1 MERISHNRGA
11 KIFLITGG
19 SGFIGSHLA
28 EKLLKMGYRVIC
40 IDDLSTGR
48 KENIAHLVNNPNF
61 SFVRSDIMDS
71 IVLDRLVSQ
80 SDVII
85 HLAAAV
91 GVQLIVNNPVRTI
104 ETNVKG
110 TEVVLKSALRYDCK
124 VMLASTSEVY
134 GKSTKLPF
142 SEDDDSII
150 GTTSKSRWCYA
161 ISKMLDESL
170 ALAYYR
176 EYGVD
181 VIPIRLFNTIGPRQ
195 TGQYGMVVPR
205 FINQA
210 FKNEPITVYGDG
222 MQKRCFCDVRDVVEA
237 IVGLAEHTGAIGKIF
252 NIGSTEEISIN
263 QLAENVKK
271 ITNSTSSITHV
282 PYDVAYAPGFEDMEQ
297 RIPNT
302 SLINSLIGWKPRYTL
317 EDTLLEIVKSYLKP
331 LGFVE
336 VKQDQQ

>member
-1 MERISHNRGA
+1 MDISVNSEDM
-11 KIFLITGG
+11 KTYLITGG

-40 IDDLSTGR
+40 IDDLSTGK
-48 KENIAHLVNNPNF
+48 KENISHLSHYPNF

-80 SDVII
+80 SDIII

-124 VMLASTSEVY
+124 VMLSSTSEVY
-134 GKSTKLPF
+134 GKSNKLPF

-150 GTTSKSRWCYA
+150 GPTSKSRWCYA

-170 ALAYYR
+170 ALAYHR
-176 EYGVD
+176 EYGLD
-181 VIPIRLFNTIGPRQ
+181 VIPFRLFNTIGPKQ

-210 FKNEPITVYGDG
+210 LKNEPITVYGDG
-222 MQKRCFCDVRDVVEA
+222 RQKRCFCDVRDVIEA
-237 IVGLAEHTGAIGKIF
+237 IVGLSNHPKAVGKIF
-252 NIGSTEEISIN
+252 NVGSTEEISIN
-263 QLAENVKK
+263 TLAEKVRQ
-271 ITNSTSSITHV
+271 ITKSSSEVIHI
-282 PYDVAYAPGFEDMEQ
+282 PYDIAYAPGFEDMEQ
-297 RIPNT
+297 RIPDT
-302 SLINSLIGWKPRYTL
+302 SLIRSLIGWRPQYTL
-317 EDTLLEIVKSYLKP
+317 EETLREIMQSNCL
-331 LGFVE
+331 
-336 VKQDQQ
+336 

>member
-1 MERISHNRGA
+1 MERIS
-11 KIFLITGG
+11 KKQYSKTYLITGG

-28 EKLLKMGYRVIC
+28 EKLLKEGYRVIC

-48 KENIAHLVNNPNF
+48 KENIAHLVNNPAF

-71 IVLDRLVSQ
+71 IVLDRLASK
-80 SDVII
+80 SDVIM

-134 GKSTKLPF
+134 GKSNKFPF
-142 SEDDDSII
+142 SEEDDTII
-150 GTTSKSRWCYA
+150 GPTSKSRWCYA

-176 EYGVD
+176 EYD
-181 VIPIRLFNTIGPRQ
+181 LEVIPFRLFNTIGPRQ

-205 FINQA
+205 FIDQA
-210 FKNEPITVYGDG
+210 LKNEPITVYGDG
-222 MQKRCFCDVRDVVEA
+222 MQKRCFCDVRDVIEA
-237 IVGLAEHTGAIGKIF
+237 IVGLAQHTDSIGKLF
-252 NIGSTEEISIN
+252 NIGSTEEVSIN
-263 QLAENVKK
+263 QLAEKVKQL
-271 ITNSTSSITHV
+271 TNSKSKIIHI
-282 PYDVAYAPGFEDMEQ
+282 PYDIAYAPGFEDMER
-297 RIPNT
+297 RIPDT
-302 SLINSLIGWKPRYTL
+302 SLISSLIGWTPRITL
-317 EDTLLEIVKSYLKP
+317 QDTLIEIAQSYR
-331 LGFVE
+331 
-336 VKQDQQ
+336 